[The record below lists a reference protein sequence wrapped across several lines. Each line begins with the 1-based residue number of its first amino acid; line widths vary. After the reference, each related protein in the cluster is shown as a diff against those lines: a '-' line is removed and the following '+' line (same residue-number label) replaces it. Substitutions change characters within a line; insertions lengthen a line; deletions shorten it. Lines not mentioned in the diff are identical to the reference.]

1 MRHPRL
7 TLASAAGHPPLVA
20 VAHGSKDP
28 RAAATVSEL
37 LGVVAARA
45 AEASGDAVEVR
56 AAFLDHCAPSL
67 PQALSALGG
76 DRGHARPPRAKARAA
91 VGGLRSDGA
100 QRRSDEGADSGLER
114 AAASGKTLCV
124 VVPLLLT
131 AAYHSKSDIPAQLA
145 ASTGAAG
152 GGPALDVRCADTL
165 GPHPLL
171 LAALERR
178 LREAGV
184 ALDSAADRARTA
196 VVLAAA
202 GSSDPAANATIAE
215 LAAATGAAGGGPAVD
230 VRCADTLGP
239 HPLLLAALERR
250 LREAGVAVDSAADR
264 ARTSVVLAA
273 AGSSDPA
280 ANATIAELAAGWQR
294 DRGWRAVAPAYASAA
309 GPSPA
314 QAVSD
319 LEPAQ
324 GPVVVATYLLAPG
337 YFADKIRAASNEAGA
352 SAVSGVLGA
361 AAEVADVVLARYR
374 AAAALAAAGADARL
388 CDRLWPESG
397 YSDRAVATRRLGP
410 VSKVLHTGKPTWNGC
425 YGACA
430 APRITLRGRLM
441 RPERADGPR
450 EEGNAHLA
458 RRRVSPRRYVGRV
471 G

>member
-7 TLASAAGHPPLVA
+7 TSASAAGHPPLVA

-45 AEASGDAVEVR
+45 AEASGDVLDVR

-76 DRGHARPPRAKARAA
+76 DRDGGHARPPRAKARAA

-114 AAASGKTLCV
+114 AEASGKTLCV

-145 ASTGAAG
+145 AFDAAAAG
-152 GGPALDVRCADTL
+152 AVAVRCGATL

-171 LAALERR
+171 LTALERR

-184 ALDSAADRARTA
+184 AVDSAADRARTA

-202 GSSDPAANATIAE
+202 GSSDPAANATIAD
-215 LAAATGAAGGGPAVD
+215 LAA
-230 VRCADTLGP
+230 RW
-239 HPLLLAALERR
+239 R
-250 LREAGVAVDSAADR
+250 
-264 ARTSVVLAA
+264 
-273 AGSSDPA
+273 
-280 ANATIAELAAGWQR
+280 R
-294 DRGWRAVAPAYASAA
+294 DRGWRAVAAAYASAS

-314 QAVSD
+314 EAVAALRASSG
-319 LEPAQ
+319 

-337 YFADKIRAASNEAGA
+337 YFADKIRAASAEAGA

-361 AAEVADVVLARYR
+361 APEVADVVLARYR
-374 AAAALAAAGADARL
+374 EAMRERSRADT
-388 CDRLWPESG
+388 G
-397 YSDRAVATRRLGP
+397 YTGYADRAVVTPRLVTCSIRGNSRGTDLP
-410 VSKVLHTGKPTWNGC
+410 
-425 YGACA
+425 AR
-430 APRITLRGRLM
+430 APR
-441 RPERADGPR
+441 RA
-450 EEGNAHLA
+450 
-458 RRRVSPRRYVGRV
+458 
-471 G
+471 